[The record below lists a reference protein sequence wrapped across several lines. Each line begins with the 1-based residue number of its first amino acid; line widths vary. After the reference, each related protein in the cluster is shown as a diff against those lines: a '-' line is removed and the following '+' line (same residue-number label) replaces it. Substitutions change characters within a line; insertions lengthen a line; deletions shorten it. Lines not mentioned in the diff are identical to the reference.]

1 MAAKRVKSANIAA
14 SRKGPYIIMNGCY
27 WRVMMGLASSNFLGL
42 RVDISPW
49 FSQKLKLATRKAFFE
64 PTLSCCVQDRKTVQE
79 SNTKFWKSI
88 GVLWK
93 RV

>member
-1 MAAKRVKSANIAA
+1 MKMAARRVKSANVAA
-14 SRKGPYIIMNGCY
+14 SRKGSYIMNGMY
-27 WRVMMGLASSNFLGL
+27 VMMGLASSNFLGL

-49 FSQKLKLATRKAFFE
+49 FIQKLKLATRKTFFE

-79 SNTKFWKSI
+79 SDTKFWESI